1 MCFLSSSSDRR
12 WVSFMAHKSKK
23 QLLAERERTQAELKR
38 LRGYLEVEAER
49 IINSGEDSVDA
60 AADIYEREKTL
71 AIIQTL
77 ENKLL
82 GIEHALR
89 AAEKG
94 SYGICEVC
102 GQPIDPERLDAVP
115 HTTTCV
121 KCQAKLERR
130 PRRGPLTVVPLD
142 DE

>member
-1 MCFLSSSSDRR
+1 
-12 WVSFMAHKSKK
+12 MAHESRR

-38 LRGYLEVEAER
+38 LRSYLEVEAER

-77 ENKLL
+77 QNKLL
-82 GIEHALR
+82 AIERALR
-89 AAEKG
+89 AEEKG
-94 SYGICEVC
+94 SYGICEIC
-102 GQPIDPERLDAVP
+102 GQPIHPERLEVMP
-115 HTTTCV
+115 HTTTCI

-130 PRRGPLTVVPLD
+130 PRRGPLTVAPVD

>member
-1 MCFLSSSSDRR
+1 
-12 WVSFMAHKSKK
+12 MAHRSKK
-23 QLLAERERTQAELKR
+23 QLLAERERTQAEVKR
-38 LRGYLEVEAER
+38 LRSYLVVEAER
-49 IINSGEDSVDA
+49 IIDSGEDSVDA

-77 ENKLL
+77 QNKLQA
-82 GIEHALR
+82 IERALR

-102 GQPIDPERLDAVP
+102 GQPIAPGRLEVMP
-115 HTTTCV
+115 HTTTCIT
-121 KCQAKLERR
+121 CQEKLERG
-130 PRRGPLTVVPLD
+130 PRRRPFTAAPMD

>member
-1 MCFLSSSSDRR
+1 
-12 WVSFMAHKSKK
+12 MAHKSKK

-38 LRGYLEVEAER
+38 LRSYLEVEAER

-82 GIEHALR
+82 GVERALR

-102 GQPIDPERLDAVP
+102 GQPINPDRLEVMP

-130 PRRGPLTVVPLD
+130 PRRGPLTVAPM
-142 DE
+142 DED

>member
-1 MCFLSSSSDRR
+1 
-12 WVSFMAHKSKK
+12 MAQESKR

-38 LRGYLEVEAER
+38 LRSYLEVEAER

-77 ENKLL
+77 QNKLQA
-82 GIEHALR
+82 IERALR

-94 SYGICEVC
+94 NYGICEIC
-102 GQPIDPERLDAVP
+102 GQAIDPERLEVMP
-115 HTTTCV
+115 HTTTCI

-130 PRRGPLTVVPLD
+130 PRRGPLTVAPVD

>member
-1 MCFLSSSSDRR
+1 
-12 WVSFMAHKSKK
+12 MAHESKR

-38 LRGYLEVEAER
+38 LRSYLEVEAER

-77 ENKLL
+77 QNKLL
-82 GIEHALR
+82 AIEHALR

-94 SYGICEVC
+94 SYGICEIC
-102 GQPIDPERLDAVP
+102 GQPIDPERLEVMP
-115 HTTTCV
+115 HTTTCI

-130 PRRGPLTVVPLD
+130 SRRGPLTVAPLD